1 MTAIKELQAEHEGI
15 RLMLRILDEICRRL
29 EKGEA
34 VPADHLAKIL
44 EFFQVF
50 ADRCHHE
57 KEERY
62 LFPALEHRGIPREGG
77 PVGVMLQEHE
87 AARGFIRGMAGA
99 LERYPRE
106 GAAAAIPFAENA
118 RQYIELLEA
127 HIAKENDVLFPMAAN
142 ILGPGDQEGLAENFD
157 RVETERI
164 GSGRH
169 AELHALLETLKGIY
183 LS

>member
-1 MTAIKELQAEHEGI
+1 MTAIEELQSEHEGI
-15 RLMLRILDEICRRL
+15 RLMLRILEEICGRL
-29 EKGEA
+29 EKGEM
-34 VPADHLAKIL
+34 VPADHLGKIL

-62 LFPALEHRGIPREGG
+62 LFPALERQGIPREGG
-77 PVGVMLQEHE
+77 PVGVMLQEHD
-87 AARGFIRGMAGA
+87 AGRRFIQGMAGA

-127 HIAKENDVLFPMAAN
+127 HIAKENTVLFPMATN
-142 ILGPGDQEGLAENFD
+142 ILGERVQEGLAADFD

-169 AELHALLETLKGIY
+169 AEFHELLETLKGIY
-183 LS
+183 LT